1 MERTPR
7 LGSCCVL
14 PSCVYEG
21 LVGGGGMGLERTLKL
36 GFHLVVSSLVVFMKG

>member
-21 LVGGGGMGLERTLKL
+21 LVGGGGDGLR
-36 GFHLVVSSLVVFMKG
+36 

>member
-7 LGSCCVL
+7 LGFCCVL

-21 LVGGGGMGLERTLKL
+21 LVGGGGGMGLDREDT
-36 GFHLVVSSLVVFMKG
+36 

>member
-21 LVGGGGMGLERTLKL
+21 LVGGGGGWA
-36 GFHLVVSSLVVFMKG
+36 

>member
-21 LVGGGGMGLERTLKL
+21 LVGEGRGWA
-36 GFHLVVSSLVVFMKG
+36 